1 MEKIINQPKKYGS
14 MVEGQKHYGV
24 SYPTLKH
31 ALETGQIKGIK
42 TEAGIW
48 KVLLTDT
55 EDKDVTAIIGRLY
68 EQERLL
74 KALCGHLGVR

>member
-1 MEKIINQPKKYGS
+1 MQAMTNQPKKYGS
-14 MVEGQKHYGV
+14 MAKGQEYYGV

-48 KVLLTDT
+48 KVLLDDTCNTDT
-55 EDKDVTAIIGRLY
+55 SAIVQRL
-68 EQERLL
+68 EETERLL
-74 KALCGHLGVR
+74 KSLCSHLGVR